1 MSAVVSILLLV
12 LGAVLYVAAGLEA
25 VGLIVMIV
33 GALAAGISLWQL
45 LLLVRRGRRPPAQ
58 PR

>member
-25 VGLIVMIV
+25 VGLILMVV
-33 GALAAGISLWQL
+33 GAVAAAISLWQL
-45 LLLVRRGRRPPAQ
+45 VLLVRRGRRPPAQ